1 MVAVVADE
9 DVMYLSATWWWC
21 CLSVCLSHQ
30 LNSIG
35 FTICIQLRAELVV
48 CCLCVCDTGPK
59 VFFACRNVSHMM
71 LVVPLTE
78 FAAEN
83 SGWLQLCNT
92 HTGNIAIMQ
101 LSSGYP
107 PPAPGPW
114 KYWKVLEFTSCKFVL
129 ENEGGPWKSLNMICW
144 FLENLDWIMEAAG
157 LGQLTDKKCCQYVS
171 HLVWRQPQKVETH
184 GGWTERDAFIT
195 DMNSLLSNWL
205 NMWMGDKN
213 GMKKDTERCFSTVI
227 DDLWL
232 TAWPSALNR
241 VTWPCR

>member
-1 MVAVVADE
+1 MRMSCISVPRDGDAV
-9 DVMYLSATWWWC
+9 S
-21 CLSVCLSHQ
+21 LSVCHTSWTASVLLSA
-30 LNSIG
+30 
-35 FTICIQLRAELVV
+35 FRTRAELVV

-59 VFFACRNVSHMM
+59 VFFVCRNVSHMM

-144 FLENLDWIMEAAG
+144 FLENLDSIMEAAG
-157 LGQLTDKKCCQYVS
+157 LGQLTDKNVVNMCHISYEGS
-171 HLVWRQPQKVETH
+171 HRRWKHTGAELRETPSSLI
-184 GGWTERDAFIT
+184 WTACFQT
-195 DMNSLLSNWL
+195 D
-205 NMWMGDKN
+205 
-213 GMKKDTERCFSTVI
+213 
-227 DDLWL
+227 
-232 TAWPSALNR
+232 
-241 VTWPCR
+241 